1 MQTIELLKKN
11 VSGVEGSFLIKNN
24 EIIECDLERERMQY
38 LTKNISFLVE
48 IFLEAR
54 RDIKKITIAA
64 NRHCWVFFEDPYVLG
79 TVASEGTNFP
89 LLDMVSNKL
98 LFTIEES
105 PEKTIQAVDEV
116 LQRMDLFIR

>member
-24 EIIECDLERERMQY
+24 EIIECDLEREKMQY
-38 LTKNISFLVE
+38 LTRNISFLIE
-48 IFLEAR
+48 IFLEKR
-54 RDIKKITIAA
+54 RDIKKISIAA
-64 NRHCWVFFEDPYVLG
+64 NLHCQVFFEDPYVLG

-89 LLDMVSNKL
+89 LLDMISNKL

-105 PEKTIQAVDEV
+105 PERTMKAVDEIV
-116 LQRMDLFIR
+116 QRMDSFIR

>member
-24 EIIECDLERERMQY
+24 EIIECDLERERMHY
-38 LTKNISFLVE
+38 LIKNISFLVE
-48 IFLEAR
+48 FFLDANK
-54 RDIKKITIAA
+54 DIKKISIAA
-64 NRHCWVFFEDPYVLG
+64 NRHCQVFFEDPYVLG
-79 TVASEGTNFP
+79 TVASDGTNFP

-105 PEKTIQAVDEV
+105 PEKTIKAVDEV
-116 LQRMDLFIR
+116 LQRMDSFIG